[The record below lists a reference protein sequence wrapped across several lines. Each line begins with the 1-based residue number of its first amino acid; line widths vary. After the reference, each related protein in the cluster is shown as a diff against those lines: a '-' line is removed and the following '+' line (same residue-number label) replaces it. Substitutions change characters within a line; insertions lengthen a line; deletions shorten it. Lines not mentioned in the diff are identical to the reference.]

1 MTAIH
6 RRKMLGV
13 MLGVPS
19 SHRRIIPDSSPAEGH
34 YIVLPTGCVIGL
46 RLCPAAFAA
55 ARCAG
60 GAGESNLLL
69 ALAHATWL
77 GQAFAHCSLT
87 AWPLIPFHFTLDQN
101 IKRDPFKSEDLESK
115 TYSVHFKP
123 GGALQIP
130 LAVC

>member
-1 MTAIH
+1 VETLRSPCWQSRCLIGPGRASERTAGRSANAVADVTARSA
-6 RRKMLGV
+6 RRV
-13 MLGVPS
+13 
-19 SHRRIIPDSSPAEGH
+19 EGQE
-34 YIVLPTGCVIGL
+34 T
-46 RLCPAAFAA
+46 
-55 ARCAG
+55 
-60 GAGESNLLL
+60 SNLLL
-69 ALAHATWL
+69 ALARAARL

-130 LAVC
+130 HQSR